1 MLLATA
7 IIPTTNGNVEL
18 QFKRGQSV
26 LFLGANG
33 GGKTRLGV
41 HLDTQLTR
49 KSHRIGAQRAL
60 QFSASIPLV
69 DFDTALEK
77 LQYGTSRSV
86 HTHLQGDMLFK
97 QKQMNR
103 YGNKPAT
110 FMLSDYE
117 TLLQALFGEETRESV
132 KFRQA
137 VKQGEAGVEVPETCF
152 DRLQVIW
159 SSLLPHRNLIVLDAT
174 VKVDTSDGVASRY
187 DATELSDGERVIFYL
202 IGQTLMLPSECVL
215 IVDEPELHIHRA
227 LVTKLWDALE
237 SARSDCT
244 FIYITHDL
252 EFAASR
258 LAAQK
263 FALHGYLAEPAP
275 CWDIE
280 ELPSD
285 VAGLPEEIVCRIV
298 GSRQPILFVEGDSGS
313 EDISLYRRVYPLHTV
328 IPVGSCDAVISSV
341 GSFQAHTR
349 LHRVSCCGIVD
360 ADHRTPSEI
369 TALQGMNVFVTP
381 VAEIENLFMLPDVF
395 SALAQT
401 LGHAPA
407 PAADLAQ
414 KLGERI
420 LTAAEQ
426 DISAFAL
433 RYTKRR
439 IDRSLKSVGL
449 VSKNVDDLSLEFANK
464 IGAIDPARLYA
475 DASQR
480 LTVSVTNR
488 SVQEVLEIYDNK
500 GLLGQAAALFGMASK
515 GLREHIGRML
525 RSPQGQV
532 FQDAVHANLPPLTV
546 VSTTI
551 NVPETPTVNQ

>member
-1 MLLATA
+1 MPLATTS
-7 IIPTTNGNVEL
+7 IPTPNGSVEL
-18 QFKRGQSV
+18 QLERGQSV

-49 KSHRIGAQRAL
+49 KSHRIAAQRAL
-60 QFSASIPLV
+60 QFSASVQLV

-77 LQYGTSRSV
+77 LQYGASRSV
-86 HTHLQGDMLFK
+86 NTHLQGDLLF
-97 QKQMNR
+97 QHKQMNR
-103 YGNKPAT
+103 YGNKPVT
-110 FMLSDYE
+110 FLLSDYE
-117 TLLQALFGEETRESV
+117 TLLQALFGEETRKSV

-137 VKQGEAGVEVPETCF
+137 IKQGETVEVPETCF

-159 SSLLPHRNLIVLDAT
+159 SSMLPHRNLVVLDAT
-174 VKVDTSDGVASRY
+174 VKVDTTDGVASRY

-215 IVDEPELHIHRA
+215 IIDEPELHVHRA
-227 LVTKLWDALE
+227 LLTKLWDALE
-237 SARSDCT
+237 SARSDCA

-263 FALHGYLAEPAP
+263 FALHGYSAEPAP
-275 CWDIE
+275 RWDIE
-280 ELPSD
+280 ALPTD
-285 VAGLPEEIVCRIV
+285 IVGIPEEIVCRIV

-341 GSFQAHTR
+341 GAFRAHKR

-369 TALQGMNVFVTP
+369 ASLQAMNVFATP
-381 VAEIENLFMLPDVF
+381 VAEIENLFVLPDVF

-401 LGHAPA
+401 LGYAPA
-407 PAADLAQ
+407 PAADLARQ
-414 KLGERI
+414 LGERI
-420 LTAAEQ
+420 LATAGRDVAT
-426 DISAFAL
+426 FAL
-433 RYTKRR
+433 RYSKRR
-439 IDRSLKSVGL
+439 IDRSLKSIGL
-449 VSKNVDDLSLEFANK
+449 VSKNAADLSVEFASR
-464 IGAIDPARLYA
+464 IGAIDPARLHA

-480 LTVSVTNR
+480 LAASVENR
-488 SVQEVLEIYDNK
+488 NVEEVLEIYDNK
-500 GLLGQAAALFGMASK
+500 GLLGQAATLFGMASK
-515 GLREHIGRML
+515 GLQEYIGRML

-532 FQDAVHANLPPLTV
+532 FQDAVRAKLPTLNAAPITTTAPEIATV
-546 VSTTI
+546 A
-551 NVPETPTVNQ
+551 Q